1 MASKKPVSNDK
12 ETVNNEQKTETKD
25 TLKKETEKYTKEIE
39 ALKKDLSDKEK
50 SLEEQKQQYLRL
62 YAEFDNFKKRS
73 IKEKQQ
79 TYTDAKADAL
89 SAFLPVIDNIERA
102 VSSDGD
108 AEDIKKGVELIMK
121 QVSEVMAANDISEIE
136 AMGKTFDPNIHNAV
150 MHIDDESF
158 GEQEICDVFQK
169 GYKIGEKV
177 VRHSVVKVAN

>member
-1 MASKKPVSNDK
+1 MAAKKPVSK
-12 ETVNNEQKTETKD
+12 EKEVLDNEQEIKEKD
-25 TLKKETEKYTKEIE
+25 VPVESEETEKKIESLKSEIE
-39 ALKKDLSDKEK
+39 TSKKE
-50 SLEEQKQQYLRL
+50 LEESKQQYLRL

-79 TYTDAKADAL
+79 AYTDAKADAL

-102 VSSDGD
+102 LNAGGE

-121 QVSEVMAANDISEIE
+121 QVTEVMAANDITEIE

-150 MHIDDESF
+150 MHIDDENF